1 VFQTLALLAGISR
14 SGICLVGGLV
24 RGLDHEDAAKFAFLL
39 ATPVIF
45 AAGVLNDEAYRIL
58 LANSR
63 FPGDLEGDTRALM
76 ASCRLGVERLEELL
90 RRYGRETVLAAYRNA
105 GYLQAEVTPEVAF
118 SDDRK
123 EASVVLRVS
132 PGRESAGT
140 GWSGAAA
147 ERKVK
152 ALIQLVQQQ
161 ILEDPAR
168 AEHLL
173 RQLKGADKDRACAA
187 YDALAAPSAR

>member
-1 VFQTLALLAGISR
+1 MPGRVAEAARVAITLLAVAVPLLLLAAGARAEGGATGAPRLSGIIVGPTAKAAILAVSGAPPTIVEEGQAFGGYVVTSVRPAAVALLGPQ
-14 SGICLVGGLV
+14 G
-24 RGLDHEDAAKFAFLL
+24 
-39 ATPVIF
+39 P
-45 AAGVLNDEAYRIL
+45 
-58 LANSR
+58 
-63 FPGDLEGDTRALM
+63 
-76 ASCRLGVERLEELL
+76 
-90 RRYGRETVLAAYRNA
+90 
-105 GYLQAEVTPEVAF
+105 
-118 SDDRK
+118 
-123 EASVVLRVS
+123 VVLRLS
-132 PGRESAGT
+132 PRRESAGT
-140 GWSGAAA
+140 GCSGAAA